1 MAKQTTRKLKSVN
14 GKIDGKLPP
23 QAIELEEAVLGA
35 LMLDNEA
42 LSDTIDILKPEYF
55 YRMEHQKIFDAI
67 IVLFNESKPVD
78 ILTVIEQLKKM
89 GALENIGGAFYIT
102 ELTNSV
108 SSSANTEYHARI
120 IVEKFI
126 QRSLIQIS
134 SNIIKDSFDE
144 TIDVFDLLSKAEQNL
159 FSVTEGSLRK
169 SYDKMSVLITNAIQ
183 SIEELKNKKD
193 GLSGVPSGFSKL
205 DRVTSGWQ
213 KSDLIIIAGRPGM
226 GKTALA
232 LTMARNIAI
241 NHKSPIG
248 IFSLEM
254 SSDQLVNRLISS
266 ESEIPSG
273 KLRKGNLEEYE
284 FVQLHEKIRDLAE
297 APIYIDD
304 TPGLSVFELRAK
316 ARRLVKN
323 HGVHIIIVD
332 YLQLMTAGGNKSG
345 NREQEISTI
354 SRSLKGIAKELKIP
368 VIALSQV
375 NRGVESRTST
385 SKRPILADLR
395 ESGAIEQD
403 ADIVTFIYRPE
414 YYKIYEWENSDD
426 SRGQAEIIIAK
437 HRNGSLENIRL
448 KFISNLA
455 KFSDLDY
462 FDGVNVDGSLGDE
475 PSFISHSSSMNDE
488 KKKKFL
494 TNNSPFLL
502 LKIVGIIHPYPNG

>member
-55 YRMEHQKIFDAI
+55 YKMEHQKIFDAI

-78 ILTVIEQLKKM
+78 ILTIIEQLKKS
-89 GALENIGGAFYIT
+89 GELESIGGAFYIT
-102 ELTNSV
+102 QLTNNV
-108 SSSANTEYHARI
+108 ASSANTEYHARI

-134 SNIIKDSFDE
+134 STIIKDSFDE
-144 TIDVFDLLSKAEQNL
+144 TIDVFDLLSNAEQEL

-169 SYDKMSVLITNAIQ
+169 SYSKMSELISSAINN
-183 SIEELKNKKD
+183 IEELKNKED
-193 GLSGVPSGFSKL
+193 GLSGVPSGFSRL

-213 KSDLIIIAGRPGM
+213 KSDLIIVAARPGM

-232 LTMARNIAI
+232 LTMCRNIAI
-241 NHKSPIG
+241 NHKTPIG

-254 SSDQLVNRLISS
+254 STDQLVNRLISS
-266 ESEIPSG
+266 ESEIPSN

-284 FVQLHEKIRDLAE
+284 FVQLHEKIKDLAE

-323 HGVHIIIVD
+323 HGVKIIIVD
-332 YLQLMTAGGNKSG
+332 YLQLMTAGGNKIG

-448 KFISNLA
+448 KFINTLA

-462 FDGVNVDGSLGDE
+462 FDGVNGEENLGNE

-488 KKKKFL
+488 K
-494 TNNSPFLL
+494 
-502 LKIVGIIHPYPNG
+502 

>member
-102 ELTNSV
+102 GLTNSV
-108 SSSANTEYHARI
+108 ASSANTEYHARI

-144 TIDVFDLLSKAEQNL
+144 TIDVFDLLSKAEQDL

-232 LTMARNIAI
+232 LSMARNIAI
-241 NHKSPIG
+241 NHKTPIG

-323 HGVHIIIVD
+323 HGVQIIIVD

-403 ADIVTFIYRPE
+403 ADIVNFIYRPE

-462 FDGVNVDGSLGDE
+462 FDGVNEDGSLGDE
-475 PSFISHSSSMNDE
+475 PSFISHSSSMNDDE
-488 KKKKFL
+488 
-494 TNNSPFLL
+494 
-502 LKIVGIIHPYPNG
+502 

>member
-1 MAKQTTRKLKSVN
+1 MKNIKRKVKSAR
-14 GKIDGKLPP
+14 GEIDGKLPP

-475 PSFISHSSSMNDE
+475 PSFISHSSSMNDD
-488 KKKKFL
+488 K
-494 TNNSPFLL
+494 
-502 LKIVGIIHPYPNG
+502 

>member
-1 MAKQTTRKLKSVN
+1 MAKQTTRKIKSIN

-55 YRMEHQKIFDAI
+55 YKIEHQKIFDSI

-78 ILTVIEQLKKM
+78 ILTIIEQLKKS
-89 GALENIGGAFYIT
+89 GELENIGGAFYIT
-102 ELTNSV
+102 QLTNNV
-108 SSSANTEYHARI
+108 ASSANTEYHARI

-134 SNIIKDSFDE
+134 SSIIKDSFDE
-144 TIDVFDLLSKAEQNL
+144 TIDVFDLLSNAEQEL

-169 SYDKMSVLITNAIQ
+169 SYSKMSELISSAINN
-183 SIEELKNKKD
+183 IEELKNKED
-193 GLSGVPSGFSKL
+193 GLSGVPSGFSRL

-213 KSDLIIIAGRPGM
+213 KSDLVIIAARPGM

-232 LTMARNIAI
+232 LTMCRNIAI
-241 NHKSPIG
+241 NHKTPIG

-254 SSDQLVNRLISS
+254 STDQLVNRLISS
-266 ESEIPSG
+266 ESEIPSN

-284 FVQLHEKIRDLAE
+284 FVQLHEKIKDLAE

-323 HGVHIIIVD
+323 HGVKIIIVD
-332 YLQLMTAGGNKSG
+332 YFQLMTAGGNKIG

-437 HRNGSLENIRL
+437 HRNGPLDNIRL
-448 KFISNLA
+448 KFINTLA

-462 FDGVNVDGSLGDE
+462 FDGVNEKENLGDE

-488 KKKKFL
+488 E
-494 TNNSPFLL
+494 
-502 LKIVGIIHPYPNG
+502 

>member
-1 MAKQTTRKLKSVN
+1 MVKQTTRKLKSIN
-14 GKIDGKLPP
+14 RKIDGKLPP

-55 YRMEHQKIFDAI
+55 YKIEHQKIFDSI

-78 ILTVIEQLKKM
+78 ILTIIEQLKKS
-89 GALENIGGAFYIT
+89 GELENIGGAFYIT
-102 ELTNSV
+102 QLTNNV
-108 SSSANTEYHARI
+108 ASSANTEYHARI

-134 SNIIKDSFDE
+134 SSIIKDSFDE
-144 TIDVFDLLSKAEQNL
+144 TIDVFDLLSNAEQEL

-169 SYDKMSVLITNAIQ
+169 SYSKMSELISSAINN
-183 SIEELKNKKD
+183 IEELKNKED
-193 GLSGVPSGFSKL
+193 GLSGVPSGFSRL

-213 KSDLIIIAGRPGM
+213 KSDLVIIAARPGM

-232 LTMARNIAI
+232 LSMCRNIAI
-241 NHKSPIG
+241 NHKTPIG

-254 SSDQLVNRLISS
+254 STDQLVNRLISS
-266 ESEIPSG
+266 ESEIPSN
-273 KLRKGNLEEYE
+273 KLRKGNLAEYE
-284 FVQLHEKIRDLAE
+284 FVQLHEKIKDLAE

-323 HGVHIIIVD
+323 HGVKIIIVD
-332 YLQLMTAGGNKSG
+332 YLQLMTAGGNKIG

-414 YYKIYEWENSDD
+414 YYKIYEWENADD

-437 HRNGSLENIRL
+437 HRNGPLDNIRL
-448 KFISNLA
+448 KFINILA

-462 FDGVNVDGSLGDE
+462 FDGVNEEENLGDE

-488 KKKKFL
+488 E
-494 TNNSPFLL
+494 
-502 LKIVGIIHPYPNG
+502 

>member
-14 GKIDGKLPP
+14 RKIDGKLPP

-55 YRMEHQKIFDAI
+55 YKMEHQKIFDAI
-67 IVLFNESKPVD
+67 IILFNESKPVD
-78 ILTVIEQLKKM
+78 ILTIIEQLKKS
-89 GALENIGGAFYIT
+89 GELESIGGAFYIT
-102 ELTNSV
+102 QLTNNV
-108 SSSANTEYHARI
+108 ASSANTEYHARI

-144 TIDVFDLLSKAEQNL
+144 TIDVFDLLSNAEQEL

-169 SYDKMSVLITNAIQ
+169 SYSKMSELISSAINN
-183 SIEELKNKKD
+183 IEELKNKED
-193 GLSGVPSGFSKL
+193 GLSGVPSGFSRL

-213 KSDLIIIAGRPGM
+213 KSDLVIIAARPGM

-232 LTMARNIAI
+232 LTMCRNIAI
-241 NHKSPIG
+241 NHKTPIG

-254 SSDQLVNRLISS
+254 STDQLVNRLISS
-266 ESEIPSG
+266 ESEIPSN

-284 FVQLHEKIRDLAE
+284 FVQLHEKIKDLAE

-323 HGVHIIIVD
+323 HGVKIIIVD
-332 YLQLMTAGGNKSG
+332 YLQLMTAGGNKIG

-437 HRNGSLENIRL
+437 HRNGALENIRL
-448 KFISNLA
+448 KFINTLA

-462 FDGVNVDGSLGDE
+462 FDGVNEEENLGDE
-475 PSFISHSSSMNDE
+475 SSFISHSSSMNDE
-488 KKKKFL
+488 K
-494 TNNSPFLL
+494 
-502 LKIVGIIHPYPNG
+502 

>member
-1 MAKQTTRKLKSVN
+1 MAKQTTRKIKSIN

-55 YRMEHQKIFDAI
+55 YKIEHQKIFDSI

-78 ILTVIEQLKKM
+78 ILTIIEQLKKS
-89 GALENIGGAFYIT
+89 GELENIGGAFYIT
-102 ELTNSV
+102 QLTNNV
-108 SSSANTEYHARI
+108 ASSANTEYHARI

-134 SNIIKDSFDE
+134 SSIIKDSFDE
-144 TIDVFDLLSKAEQNL
+144 TIDVFDLLSNAEQEL

-169 SYDKMSVLITNAIQ
+169 SYSKMSELISSAINN
-183 SIEELKNKKD
+183 IEELKNKED
-193 GLSGVPSGFSKL
+193 GLSGVPSGFSRL
-205 DRVTSGWQ
+205 DRVTSGWK
-213 KSDLIIIAGRPGM
+213 KSDLVIIAARPGM

-232 LTMARNIAI
+232 HTMCRNIAI
-241 NHKSPIG
+241 NHKTPIG

-254 SSDQLVNRLISS
+254 STDQLVNRLISS
-266 ESEIPSG
+266 ESEIPSN

-284 FVQLHEKIRDLAE
+284 FVQLHEKIKDLAE

-323 HGVHIIIVD
+323 HGVKIIIVD
-332 YLQLMTAGGNKSG
+332 YLQLMTAGGNKIG

-437 HRNGSLENIRL
+437 HRNGPLDNIRL
-448 KFISNLA
+448 KFINTLA

-462 FDGVNVDGSLGDE
+462 FDGVNEKENLGDE

-488 KKKKFL
+488 E
-494 TNNSPFLL
+494 
-502 LKIVGIIHPYPNG
+502 

>member
-1 MAKQTTRKLKSVN
+1 MAKQTTRKIKSIN

-55 YRMEHQKIFDAI
+55 YKIEHQKIFDSI

-78 ILTVIEQLKKM
+78 ILTIIEQLKKS
-89 GALENIGGAFYIT
+89 GELENIGGAFYIT
-102 ELTNSV
+102 QLTNNV
-108 SSSANTEYHARI
+108 ASSANTEYHARI

-134 SNIIKDSFDE
+134 SSIIKDSFDE
-144 TIDVFDLLSKAEQNL
+144 TIDVFDLLSNAEQEL

-169 SYDKMSVLITNAIQ
+169 SYSKMSELISSAINN
-183 SIEELKNKKD
+183 IEELKNKED
-193 GLSGVPSGFSKL
+193 GLSGVPSGFSRL

-213 KSDLIIIAGRPGM
+213 KSDLVIIAARPGM

-232 LTMARNIAI
+232 LTMCRNIAI
-241 NHKSPIG
+241 NHKTPIG

-254 SSDQLVNRLISS
+254 STDQLVNRLISS
-266 ESEIPSG
+266 ESEIPSN

-284 FVQLHEKIRDLAE
+284 FVQLHEKIKDLAE

-323 HGVHIIIVD
+323 HGVKIIIVD
-332 YLQLMTAGGNKSG
+332 YLQLMTAGGNKIG

-437 HRNGSLENIRL
+437 HRNGPLDNIRL
-448 KFISNLA
+448 KFINTLA

-462 FDGVNVDGSLGDE
+462 FDGVNEKENLGDE

-488 KKKKFL
+488 E
-494 TNNSPFLL
+494 
-502 LKIVGIIHPYPNG
+502 

>member
-1 MAKQTTRKLKSVN
+1 MAKYTTRKLKSVN

-102 ELTNSV
+102 GLTNSV
-108 SSSANTEYHARI
+108 ASSANTEYHARI

-144 TIDVFDLLSKAEQNL
+144 TIDVFDLLSKAEQDL

-241 NHKSPIG
+241 NHKTPIG

-323 HGVHIIIVD
+323 HGVQIIIVD

-403 ADIVTFIYRPE
+403 ADIVNFIYRPE

-462 FDGVNVDGSLGDE
+462 FDGVNEDGSLGDE
-475 PSFISHSSSMNDE
+475 PSFISHSSSMNDDE
-488 KKKKFL
+488 
-494 TNNSPFLL
+494 
-502 LKIVGIIHPYPNG
+502 